1 MKIQSVNDTDYIIY
15 MFSRIEKDEIK
26 DKIKNIQKR
35 LKLSG
40 FYRVRIV
47 NKNIGCFLKLIRL
60 ENSFYKDTLDLK
72 IEEVDEDIYFVTNDY
87 FIIKECSTIMYYDEM
102 FYCIVD
108 DSFDKILE
116 KVEFGD
122 FVFSNDINKSECY
135 VI

>member
-26 DKIKNIQKR
+26 DKIKSIQKR

>member
-1 MKIQSVNDTDYIIY
+1 MKIRKLNDTDYIIY
-15 MFSRIEKDEIK
+15 LFSRLEKDEIK
-26 DKIKNIQKR
+26 NKIKSIQKR

-40 FYRVRIV
+40 FYRVKIV
-47 NKNIGCFLKLIRL
+47 NKNIGCFIKLIKL
-60 ENSFYKDTLDLK
+60 DNSFYKDTLDLK
-72 IEEVDEDIYFVTNDY
+72 IEEVDEDIYFVTSDY
-87 FIIKECSTIMYYDEM
+87 FTVKEFYTIMYYDGM
-102 FYCIVD
+102 YYCLVD